1 MMPKRGP
8 RVEEYCGRG
17 ERAEQRSARGR
28 SAEQRAAHDRLAEQ
42 RLAGS
47 RGGNQCGEATEGGTS
62 YTLPSGRMAR
72 ERNYVYRDL
81 CGSTIFQWVSPV
93 LSMDVPMAVDW
104 MLRSRLG
111 VFRSGC
117 LPGNFLACETSPR
130 RGRASQ

>member
-17 ERAEQRSARGR
+17 ERAEQRSAPGR

-72 ERNYVYRDL
+72 ERNYAYIDL
-81 CGSTIFQWVSPV
+81 CGSTIFQWVSLV

-111 VFRSGC
+111 VFR
-117 LPGNFLACETSPR
+117 
-130 RGRASQ
+130 